1 MELYLKPKEGL
12 TLRKPDGSKLAAEGE
27 RVPRTSFWLKRL
39 ADGDVLPVEEAQAA
53 QADKEDVKPAAKATK
68 KPQVKE

>member
-12 TLRKPDGSKLAAEGE
+12 TIRKPDGSKLATEGE

-39 ADGDVLPVEEAQAA
+39 ADGDVAE
-53 QADKEDVKPAAKATK
+53 VKPAAKAPK